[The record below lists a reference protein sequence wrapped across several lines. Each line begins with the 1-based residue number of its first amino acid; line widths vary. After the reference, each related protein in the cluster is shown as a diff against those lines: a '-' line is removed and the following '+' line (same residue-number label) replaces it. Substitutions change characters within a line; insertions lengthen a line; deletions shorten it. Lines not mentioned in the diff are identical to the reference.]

1 MALPVQ
7 KAPTFKCELPVSG
20 LQIKFR
26 PFLVKE
32 QNHLMITRE
41 SQDSKE
47 IFDAIIELIKSVTN
61 GEVDAS
67 KLPMADLE
75 YLFLQTRARSVGET
89 VNIPLICQAND
100 ECSAV
105 HSEQVDLTKVNVNV
119 SEMADNKI
127 QISDNLIVEMIPP
140 TARVIHAIEGRN
152 ETDMVM
158 PLMRAC
164 LTRIYDKEE
173 VYEMSDHRDAEIDEF
188 VESLQVTQF
197 EKISDYFGSLPSLS
211 HEVKWTCPEC
221 GGDNYQVIKGLDSFF

>member
-41 SQDSKE
+41 SQDPQE

-89 VNIPLICQAND
+89 VSVPLICQAD
-100 ECSAV
+100 DVCSAV
-105 HSEQVDLTKVNVNV
+105 LL
-119 SEMADNKI
+119 NK
-127 QISDNLIVEMIPP
+127 
-140 TARVIHAIEGRN
+140 
-152 ETDMVM
+152 
-158 PLMRAC
+158 
-164 LTRIYDKEE
+164 
-173 VYEMSDHRDAEIDEF
+173 
-188 VESLQVTQF
+188 
-197 EKISDYFGSLPSLS
+197 
-211 HEVKWTCPEC
+211 
-221 GGDNYQVIKGLDSFF
+221 

>member
-1 MALPVQ
+1 MSLPVQ

-41 SQDSKE
+41 SQDPQE

-89 VNIPLICQAND
+89 VSVPLICQAD
-100 ECSAV
+100 DVCSAV
-105 HSEQVDLTKVNVNV
+105 HAEQVDLTKVNVNT
-119 SEMADNKI
+119 SEMSDSKI
-127 QISDNLIVEMIPP
+127 QIADNLIVEMIPP
-140 TARVIHAIEGRN
+140 TAKVVHSLTGKSES
-152 ETDMVM
+152 DMVI

-164 LTRIYDKEE
+164 LTRIYDEEE

-197 EKISDYFGSLPSLS
+197 EKISDYFGSLPSLA

>member
-20 LQIKFR
+20 LKIKFR

-41 SQDSKE
+41 SQDPQE

-89 VNIPLICQAND
+89 VSVPLICQAND
-100 ECSAV
+100 ECSSV
-105 HSEQVDLTKVNVNV
+105 HAEQIDLTKVNVNT
-119 SEMADNKI
+119 SEMTDSRITIA
-127 QISDNLIVEMIPP
+127 DNLIVEMAPP
-140 TARVIHAIEGRN
+140 TARLVHS
-152 ETDMVM
+152 
-158 PLMRAC
+158 
-164 LTRIYDKEE
+164 LTGK
-173 VYEMSDHRDAEIDEF
+173 S
-188 VESLQVTQF
+188 
-197 EKISDYFGSLPSLS
+197 
-211 HEVKWTCPEC
+211 
-221 GGDNYQVIKGLDSFF
+221 

>member
-20 LQIKFR
+20 LEIKFR

-32 QNHLMITRE
+32 QQHLLITRE

-47 IFDAIIELIKSVTN
+47 IFDAILELIKSVTN

-67 KLPMADLE
+67 RLPMADLE
-75 YLFLQTRARSVGET
+75 YLFLQIRARSVGES
-89 VNIPLICQAND
+89 VSIPLICQATEDCN
-100 ECSAV
+100 AV
-105 HSEQVDLTKVNVNV
+105 YAEQVDLTTVNANV
-119 SEMADNKI
+119 SEMADSKI
-127 QISDNLIVEMIPP
+127 EIADNLIVEMIPP
-140 TARVIHAIEGRN
+140 TARVVHSLEGKN
-152 ETDMVM
+152 ESDMVI

-164 LTRIYDKEE
+164 LTRIYDDEE
-173 VYEMSDHRDAEIDEF
+173 VYEMSDHRDAEIDKF

-197 EKISDYFGSLPSLS
+197 EKISEYFESLPQLS

-221 GGDNYQVIKGLDSFF
+221 GGKNHQVIKGLDSFF

>member
-41 SQDSKE
+41 SQDPQE

-75 YLFLQTRARSVGET
+75 YLFLQIRVRSVGET
-89 VNIPLICQAND
+89 IKLPLVCQSEGCNGVHEEVLDLEDISVN
-100 ECSAV
+100 
-105 HSEQVDLTKVNVNV
+105 T

-127 QISDNLIVEMIPP
+127 QISDDLIVEMSPP
-140 TARVIHAIEGRN
+140 TTKIIYKLQGLKED
-152 ETDMVM
+152 EMIQ

-164 LTRIYDKEE
+164 LLRIYDSEE
-173 VYEMSDHRDAEIDEF
+173 IYEMSDHRDAEIDEF
-188 VESLQVTQF
+188 VLSLTIEQF
-197 EKISDYFGSLPSLS
+197 EKISEYFESLPQLKHVIEYNCHVCG
-211 HEVKWTCPEC
+211 HENSTTL
-221 GGDNYQVIKGLDSFF
+221 QGLQNFF